1 MPAKISLLIRSLY
14 RHVLLKTNGC
24 INFEYVCV
32 LFVYRY
38 TGFQR
43 IARKVTRA
51 QIFPSHPIYISGCLT
66 VH

>member
-1 MPAKISLLIRSLY
+1 MGALI
-14 RHVLLKTNGC
+14 
-24 INFEYVCV
+24 FEYVCV

>member
-1 MPAKISLLIRSLY
+1 MGALI
-14 RHVLLKTNGC
+14 
-24 INFEYVCV
+24 FEYVCV

-51 QIFPSHPIYISGCLT
+51 QIFPSHPIYFRLSNCALNENMYELVTRVRIYIIYLE
-66 VH
+66 

>member
-1 MPAKISLLIRSLY
+1 MGALI
-14 RHVLLKTNGC
+14 
-24 INFEYVCV
+24 FEYVCV

-51 QIFPSHPIYISGCLT
+51 QIFPRLSNCALNENMYELVTRVCIYI
-66 VH
+66 

>member
-1 MPAKISLLIRSLY
+1 MGALI
-14 RHVLLKTNGC
+14 
-24 INFEYVCV
+24 FEYVCV

-51 QIFPSHPIYISGCLT
+51 QIFHRTLYISGCNCALNENMYELVT
-66 VH
+66 RVCIYIIYLE